1 MKDKVVLF
9 NGENMDG
16 FVCLS
21 TGGKADWEVKD
32 GVMTVIPWN
41 KDIRSEY
48 EYGDAHLHVE
58 FKLPYMPEAEGQN
71 RGNSGVYVQGI
82 YEVQVLDSYGKET
95 PADDDCGAL
104 YSLAAPLTNA
114 CAAPEEWQTYD
125 IFIRAARLN
134 DDGSVRE
141 AAIITVILNGVV
153 IHNNYTLPSKTPGGA
168 YNTIVERGPL
178 VLQDHKC
185 PVSFRNIWVQPLD

>member
-58 FKLPYMPEAEGQN
+58 FKLPYMPEAKGQGRAMPVPSRN
-71 RGNSGVYVQGI
+71 GRSR
-82 YEVQVLDSYGKET
+82 
-95 PADDDCGAL
+95 A
-104 YSLAAPLTNA
+104 AAPSL
-114 CAAPEEWQTYD
+114 W
-125 IFIRAARLN
+125 
-134 DDGSVRE
+134 
-141 AAIITVILNGVV
+141 
-153 IHNNYTLPSKTPGGA
+153 
-168 YNTIVERGPL
+168 
-178 VLQDHKC
+178 
-185 PVSFRNIWVQPLD
+185 